1 MNDWTKKLFIE
12 NADIFL
18 KIMEERWSRTE
29 ELVNGMV
36 KILANFGIT
45 SGNLLDL
52 CCGNGRVSIYMA
64 KKGFKAIGIDISKV
78 FIEDAK
84 RKAEVHKVSGL
95 VTFLQGD
102 VKNLKKV
109 VRRVSQLF
117 DVVVNVWTA
126 IGYSSP
132 EDDLKMFKQA
142 RELSREGAVLF
153 IAETL
158 PSEYISVK
166 FTPTSYMEV
175 GDIIVLENRTYDQT
189 TSQLKTFWIFYRKR
203 GEDLKFVDKVEL
215 TLHVYNVSELSA
227 LLRKAGWE
235 PIAFYGSLATLQP
248 MNALSSLNMVA
259 KAA

>member
-1 MNDWTKKLFIE
+1 MSDWTKKLFIE
-12 NADIFL
+12 NADSFL

-64 KKGFKAIGIDISKV
+64 KKGFKAIGVDISKV

-84 RKAEVHKVSGL
+84 RKAKTYKVSGM

-109 VRRVSQLF
+109 VGCVSQPF
-117 DVVVNVWTA
+117 DVVVNVWTS

-132 EDDLKMFKQA
+132 EDDLKIFKQA
-142 RELSREGAVLF
+142 RELSREGAILF
-153 IAETL
+153 IAETM
-158 PSEYISVK
+158 PSEHILVK

-175 GDIIVLENRTYDQT
+175 GDIVVLENRTYDPT
-189 TSQLKTFWIFYRKR
+189 TSQLKTVWAFYRKW
-203 GEDLKFVDKVEL
+203 GEDLKFVDKIKL
-215 TLHVYNVSELSA
+215 TIHVYNVSELST
-227 LLRKAGWE
+227 LLRKADWE
-235 PIAFYGSLATLQP
+235 PTAFYGSLATLQP
-248 MNALSSLNMVA
+248 MNALSSLNIVA
-259 KAA
+259 KAV